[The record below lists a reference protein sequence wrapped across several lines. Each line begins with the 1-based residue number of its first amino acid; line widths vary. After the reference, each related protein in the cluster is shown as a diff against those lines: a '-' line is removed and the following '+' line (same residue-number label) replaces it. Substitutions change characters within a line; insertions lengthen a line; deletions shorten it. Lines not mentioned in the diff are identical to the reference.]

1 MNDPHDPLPRRM
13 LVLLAELK
21 SLLGDFGIMSHFDA
35 FKKGAGGGSAESM
48 TLFNLNNVQGAFG
61 DCACPDPS

>member
-1 MNDPHDPLPRRM
+1 MTPTIPWM

-35 FKKGAGGGSAESM
+35 FKKRGEGGRGGSAE
-48 TLFNLNNVQGAFG
+48 TQGV
-61 DCACPDPS
+61 